1 MAKQVD
7 TTYGEALFELAKEE
21 GKIDELFDEVSSLIP
36 ILHDNGDLIK
46 LLTHPH
52 IDMDKKKSVVEASFK
67 GRISDDLT
75 GMMILLTE
83 KEHGSDI
90 IHVFEYFLRRVKK
103 HKNIGLA
110 LVTSAVPLT
119 SGQKAAIEMKLIET
133 TSYKSVDAAY
143 RVDPSLIG
151 GLVIRIDDR
160 VVDSSIKTRLANM
173 SYELRKN

>member
-36 ILHDNGDLIK
+36 ILNDNEDLIK

-83 KEHGSDI
+83 KEHGGEI
-90 IHVFEYFLRRVKK
+90 INVFTYLLRRVKK
-103 HKNIGLA
+103 
-110 LVTSAVPLT
+110 
-119 SGQKAAIEMKLIET
+119 Q
-133 TSYKSVDAAY
+133 
-143 RVDPSLIG
+143 
-151 GLVIRIDDR
+151 
-160 VVDSSIKTRLANM
+160 
-173 SYELRKN
+173 